1 MRAYLRIGCAAA
13 TLALAAPAQA
23 APHWTYGT
31 SEHFEVYTTAGENG
45 AREALASFER
55 IRGFFIDY
63 LKLSPAR
70 QNPTRLVV
78 FSGDSEFKP
87 YRLNEAS
94 IAYYGPGP
102 DRDVIVMRS
111 LHEDDEPVAVHE
123 YAHLVLQQAGNR
135 FPVWFNEGI
144 AEFFSTM
151 APFGGAMSIG
161 RVPRDRLLYLSSGT
175 ALIGLPRL
183 LAVER
188 DSPEYNTKSHAGVF
202 YSESWAL
209 VHMLLTDAHYRA
221 ASGQLIALMST
232 GTATAADIEHL
243 YGKSLAAIAQDL
255 VAYIHGGRYIYFS
268 SPYRE
273 PATAQYSVRPATD
286 FESGLATANLLAGLK
301 QDEAAARA
309 AFARLAADH
318 PDDVSLVES
327 EAVFELQHGH
337 QDAARPLLRRA
348 IALGSKSPR
357 IYAQYAAMIGPNDP
371 ASAEPVLKTA
381 TSLAPD
387 DLDLKL
393 TYASVLMAVHKP
405 ADAIAVLQS
414 FPRVAADR
422 AYVYF
427 NIAANA
433 QLMLG
438 DLDDAK
444 ASITRAASYARPGPE
459 AATAKQ
465 TADGIDQVLAARAR
479 AKAVAASAADMA
491 AATGAEAKPARRS
504 IAGRM
509 TNMVC
514 GKDAPVVE
522 VTTADAHVVRLV
534 IDDPLQVI
542 VGGEGDKQIDLQCG
556 PQNHPVR
563 VVYEPAED
571 TARHTTGKLR
581 GITFTAP

>member
-13 TLALAAPAQA
+13 TLALA